1 MLDLHLHTLAS
12 DGAHSPEELLK
23 LVQEKGLSA
32 FGIADHNSIASL
44 KSAFSLAKE
53 NKISFFP
60 AVEIDTLYKDKDLHL
75 LAYGVNFQ
83 NPDWQ
88 EWMKQI
94 SQAKNLQT
102 QRRVQKLKELGFKI
116 EYQELVKISQGK
128 MPSGGDYVKALSL
141 SPEGKNDPRVR
152 NYIDGPRSDSPY
164 LNFYLDWLKAGRPA
178 FVPFEE
184 MNCEKVIKKILEL
197 NAAPV
202 LAHPSDTPE
211 QYVRELKKLGLMGI
225 EVYTSYHSRELAR
238 LWIKLAKELELL
250 ITAGSDFHG
259 KPVKPEVEM
268 GINCKEEKEII
279 ERLSLAIS
287 AKRGIYLK

>member
-23 LVQEKGLSA
+23 LVQQKGLSA

-44 KSAFSLAKE
+44 KSAFSLAK
-53 NKISFFP
+53 STGSQFFP
-60 AVEIDTLYKDKDLHL
+60 AVEIDTLYKDRDLHL

-83 NPDWQ
+83 NPEWQ

-94 SQAKNLQT
+94 SQAKDLQT
-102 QRRVQKLKELGFKI
+102 KRRVQKLKELGFKI
-116 EYQELVKISQGK
+116 EYQELMKISQSK

-141 SPEGKNDPRVR
+141 SPEGRSDPRVR

-164 LNFYLDWLKAGRPA
+164 LNFYLDWLKAGKPA

-184 MNCEKVIKKILEL
+184 MKCEKVIKKILEL
-197 NAAPV
+197 KAVPV

-211 QYVRELKKLGLMGI
+211 QYVRELANLGLMGI
-225 EVYTSYHSRELAR
+225 EVYTSYHSRELAKF
-238 LWIKLAKELELL
+238 WIELARKLELL

-259 KPVKPEVEM
+259 KPVKPEVKM
-268 GINCKEEKEII
+268 GIDCKEEKEII
-279 ERLSLAIS
+279 EGLSLAIETQG
-287 AKRGIYLK
+287 GIYLK